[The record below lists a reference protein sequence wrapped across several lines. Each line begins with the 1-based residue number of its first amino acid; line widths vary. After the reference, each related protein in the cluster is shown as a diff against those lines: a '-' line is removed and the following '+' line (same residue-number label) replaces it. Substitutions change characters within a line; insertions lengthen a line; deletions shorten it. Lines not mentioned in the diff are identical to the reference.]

1 MISPASNIVKYS
13 VADGDTLSGIAS
25 RYQTSVLGIYM
36 LNHIADVNAI
46 AVGESLVLHTGWKPP
61 GSIPASASPPGATE
75 ASVVALQPVVRPTY
89 AAPSQAVDIPAVW
102 ACIAAHESGGNPATD
117 TGNGFFG
124 AFQDTVS
131 SWDAAGGA
139 RYASLPNFASYAD
152 QLVVNE
158 EIQRQQ
164 GWGAWPQTSLM
175 CGV

>member
-1 MISPASNIVKYS
+1 MTSSVSNIVKYS
-13 VADGDTLSGIAS
+13 VADGDTLSAIAS
-25 RYQTSVLGIYM
+25 RYQTSVLGIYV
-36 LNHIADVNAI
+36 LNHISDVNAI
-46 AVGESLVLHTGWKPP
+46 AVGESLLLHRGWQPP
-61 GSIPASASPPGATE
+61 GTLPASASPPGAAE
-75 ASVVALQPVVRPTY
+75 AVAMPSSGPIRSTY
-89 AAPSQAVDIPAVW
+89 VSQMVDVPAVW

-124 AFQDTVS
+124 AFQDTIS

-139 RYASLPNFASYAD
+139 RYASLPNWASYAD